1 MHQKYQ
7 GEERRTAEPVGWH
20 LKKEVN
26 LSIILAMLGL
36 AITGFWGFAD
46 LKKDIELLKANA
58 VVLHDRDNKAE
69 LDMHDAMAQV
79 RDQYKELSAKLDRV
93 IERGQK

>member
-7 GEERRTAEPVGWH
+7 DEERRTADPVGWH